1 MELVAE
7 LGRTLA
13 FAYAS
18 GVNLYATVALL
29 GLAARYDWVA
39 LPPQFSAFDNP
50 WVIGVALGLYLVE
63 FFADKIPWVDTAW
76 DMLHTVIRPIGGALV
91 AVTTLGEATPAVQ
104 AVIGL
109 AGGTIAA
116 GSHFTKA
123 GTRAAV
129 NTSPEPFSNWTLSLL
144 EDVFVIGLGVVAL
157 QYPVVALAVAVAAI
171 VATVVALVILAR
183 WMRRRFGPAA
193 PSGVP
198 ATR

>member
-18 GVNLYATVALL
+18 GVNLYATVAIL
-29 GLAARYDWVA
+29 GLAAHFQWVA
-39 LPPQFSAFDNP
+39 LPPQFAAFDNP
-50 WVIGVALGLYLVE
+50 WVIGTALTLYAVE

-76 DMLHTVIRPIGGALV
+76 DMLHTIVRPIGGAIV

-104 AVIGL
+104 AIIGL

-129 NTSPEPFSNWTLSLL
+129 NTSPEPFSNWALSLF
-144 EDVFVIGLGVVAL
+144 EDVFVIGLGIVAL
-157 QYPVVALAVAVAAI
+157 KYPVIALVVALAAIAFTVAAL
-171 VATVVALVILAR
+171 VTVAR
-183 WMRRRFGPAA
+183 WMRRRFGQATATSAA
-193 PSGVP
+193 S
-198 ATR
+198 T

>member
-1 MELVAE
+1 MDLVAE

-18 GVNLYATVALL
+18 GINLYATVAIL
-29 GLAARYDWVA
+29 GLAAHFQWVA
-39 LPPQFSAFDNP
+39 LPPQFAAFDNP
-50 WVIGVALGLYLVE
+50 WVIGVALSLYVVE
-63 FFADKIPWVDTAW
+63 FLADKIPWVDTAW

-91 AVTTLGEATPAVQ
+91 AVTTLGDATPAMQ
-104 AVIGL
+104 AIIGL

-129 NTSPEPFSNWTLSLL
+129 NTSPEPFSNWALSLF

-157 QYPVVALAVAVAAI
+157 KYPSSRSSS
-171 VATVVALVILAR
+171 R
-183 WMRRRFGPAA
+183 WP
-193 PSGVP
+193 PSSS
-198 ATR
+198 R

>member
-18 GVNLYATVALL
+18 GVNLYATVAIL
-29 GLAARYDWVA
+29 GLAAHFQWVA
-39 LPPQFSAFDNP
+39 LPPQFAAFDNP
-50 WVIGVALGLYLVE
+50 WVIGTALALYVVE
-63 FFADKIPWVDTAW
+63 FFADKVPWVDTAW
-76 DMLHTVIRPIGGALV
+76 DMLHTVIRPVGGALV

-104 AVIGL
+104 AIIGL

-129 NTSPEPFSNWTLSLL
+129 NTSPEPFSNWALSLF
-144 EDVFVIGLGVVAL
+144 EDVLVIGLGIVALKYPVIALVVAL
-157 QYPVVALAVAVAAI
+157 TGIAF
-171 VATVVALVILAR
+171 TVVALVVVAR
-183 WMRRRFGPAA
+183 WMRRRFGQSTAA
-193 PSGVP
+193 PLTL
-198 ATR
+198 A